1 MDGLDQ
7 MTATQLRTDPDF
19 RAAFVA
25 RIIANLKG
33 QRANRY
39 DDAAPLERQRYAQ
52 RQLVVFGDIIGAE
65 VDARQNDP
73 HHDTRSYA
81 PPREATLA

>member
-7 MTATQLRTDPDF
+7 MMATQLRTDPDF

-39 DDAAPLERQRYAQ
+39 DDASPRERRQYAH
-52 RQLVVFGDIIGAE
+52 RQLAVFGDIIGAE
-65 VDARQNDP
+65 VDARQNDTR
-73 HHDTRSYA
+73 HDTPPYA
-81 PPREATLA
+81 PQREATLA

>member
-52 RQLVVFGDIIGAE
+52 RQLSVFGDIIGTPT
-65 VDARQNDP
+65 VISTHPSFR
-73 HHDTRSYA
+73 
-81 PPREATLA
+81 REPESVVAG